1 MVKRIQLWFKL
12 INATQITRHV
22 PTKETLPDDELLTDS
37 RKNLEDAFRFS
48 FVQLRPLSP
57 SIVKAGQPKDYKQ
70 IIDMIFTDDKQTEKD
85 YQTITLK
92 RFMEVVNS
100 NEDINEF
107 MCAVL
112 QFRGVSNFVIPSGSA
127 SQSVITTISS

>member
-1 MVKRIQLWFKL
+1 
-12 INATQITRHV
+12 
-22 PTKETLPDDELLTDS
+22 
-37 RKNLEDAFRFS
+37 
-48 FVQLRPLSP
+48 
-57 SIVKAGQPKDYKQ
+57 
-70 IIDMIFTDDKQTEKD
+70 MIFIDDKSTDKD

-112 QFRGVSNFVIPSGSA
+112 QFRGVSNFVIPSGGA
-127 SQSVITTISS
+127 STVFTTSSSK